1 MKVTAIAAGAAALAL
16 PVLAS
21 RDCTKCCSSLA
32 KIPSL
37 KGKIYLPN
45 TSAYDARLKT
55 YYSANAALAPY
66 CMVLPTSTEDVSAI
80 AKVISTKECPFGI
93 RSGAHSAFKGS
104 NGVADGIT
112 VDFSYMNATTYHPDK
127 KVASIQPGSNWGQA
141 FEALSDYGVTV
152 VGGRA
157 SVVGVGGFTTGGGYS
172 FHTNT
177 NGFACDNVVNFEVV
191 LADGSIVNANA
202 NEHRDLWRALKGGS
216 GNFGFV
222 TRVDT
227 RTIDHNQLWGGF
239 AIFDITKHRDAVFGA
254 YIDFV
259 KEMDNDPASQLIAS
273 VQWDGKQRSLVAVVS
288 NVNGIANAPIFD
300 RILSIPGVSN
310 TLSTGDIAKL
320 VPQFTGP
327 TPLGLYANWMTG
339 QTKNDV
345 RIMNFIEEKH
355 AEYVEK
361 MQAAAPGAVFSILIS
376 YQPVTKHQVSHGEAN
391 GGNSLGLEEVV
402 KDGDTLMWLIAVTV
416 DTAANQEKINHLTIE
431 YRDAALAYAKSI
443 GIHKEW
449 KYLNY
454 ALGDQD
460 PIKNYGPEV
469 VDHLKATAKN
479 YDPKGVF
486 QKLRHSGFKLP
497 A

>member
-1 MKVTAIAAGAAALAL
+1 
-16 PVLAS
+16 
-21 RDCTKCCSSLA
+21 
-32 KIPSL
+32 
-37 KGKIYLPN
+37 
-45 TSAYDARLKT
+45 
-55 YYSANAALAPY
+55 
-66 CMVLPTSTEDVSAI
+66 
-80 AKVISTKECPFGI
+80 
-93 RSGAHSAFKGS
+93 
-104 NGVADGIT
+104 
-112 VDFSYMNATTYHPDK
+112 
-127 KVASIQPGSNWGQA
+127 
-141 FEALSDYGVTV
+141 
-152 VGGRA
+152 
-157 SVVGVGGFTTGGGYS
+157 
-172 FHTNT
+172 
-177 NGFACDNVVNFEVV
+177 
-191 LADGSIVNANA
+191 
-202 NEHRDLWRALKGGS
+202 
-216 GNFGFV
+216 
-222 TRVDT
+222 
-227 RTIDHNQLWGGF
+227 
-239 AIFDITKHRDAVFGA
+239 
-254 YIDFV
+254 
-259 KEMDNDPASQLIAS
+259 
-273 VQWDGKQRSLVAVVS
+273 
-288 NVNGIANAPIFD
+288 
-300 RILSIPGVSN
+300 
-310 TLSTGDIAKL
+310 
-320 VPQFTGP
+320 
-327 TPLGLYANWMTG
+327 MTG